1 MSKLKLR
8 LFILFISISTV
19 VSAQTSIVFV
29 PEVYGTTL
37 NGLFRAS
44 IFNASG
50 VKSVRMNITVTEARA
65 GKIATIQTGVFT
77 IAPGNNIIP
86 SGVAR
91 TASVAMAQNATANFI
106 RRNQYFPQGD
116 YEYSFNI
123 YSASSSE
130 EIIIDQTFNNEITP
144 PAPLDLIEPY
154 DQDEICEKRPLL
166 TWQPSMP
173 KVDGLLYQVMLVE
186 IKDKQNAVEALNYNL
201 PIVNQKG
208 VVANLLVYPP
218 NSKELV
224 AGKKYAWQVSA
235 YRDQTVIN
243 RSDVWSFEVNCQDT
257 VSAVI
262 PTDYGY
268 RDIEDLVKGNY
279 YVADGQIKFALV
291 NSYGE
296 QELKYNILCINNPSK
311 KIKNLPKLRLKRGQN
326 KINID
331 LSHNF
336 SFEDNYSYIMKIQ
349 MPDGSQKSLRFLYK
363 QPTE

>member
-8 LFILFISISTV
+8 LFILFISIGTAA
-19 VSAQTSIVFV
+19 SAQTSIVFV

-166 TWQPSMP
+166 TWQPSIP

-262 PTDYGY
+262 PIDYGY
-268 RDIEDLVKGNY
+268 RDIEDLVKGNF
-279 YVADGQIKFALV
+279 YVAEGSVKFSLV
-291 NSYGE
+291 NSYHE
-296 QELKYNILCINNPSK
+296 QKLKYSIICISNK
-311 KIKNLPKLRLKRGQN
+311 EIKVRNLPSIKLNIGLN
-326 KINID
+326 KVKLD
-331 LSHNF
+331 LSRNL
-336 SFEDNYSYIMKIQ
+336 SFKDAEHYVMKVEL
-349 MPDGSQKSLRFLYK
+349 PDGTIKSLRFTYNDVK
-363 QPTE
+363 

>member
-1 MSKLKLR
+1 M
-8 LFILFISISTV
+8 
-19 VSAQTSIVFV
+19 FV

-44 IFNASG
+44 IYNASG
-50 VKSVRMNITVTEARA
+50 MKSVRMNITVTEARA

-91 TASVAMAQNATANFI
+91 TASLAMAQNATANFI

-130 EIIIDQTFNNEITP
+130 EIIIDQTFNHEITP

-154 DQDEICEKRPLL
+154 DKDDICEKRPLL
-166 TWQPSMP
+166 TWQPSIP
-173 KVDGLLYQVMLVE
+173 KMDGLLYQVMLVE

-208 VVANLLVYPP
+208 IVANLLVYPP

-235 YRDQTVIN
+235 YRDQTIIN

-268 RDIEDLVKGNY
+268 RDIENLVKGNFY
-279 YVADGQIKFALV
+279 IAEGFIRFSMI
-291 NSYGE
+291 NSYQE
-296 QELKYNILCINNPSK
+296 Q
-311 KIKNLPKLRLKRGQN
+311 KLRFNIVCTTDPKSKIRSLPTIKLKKGQN

-331 LSHNF
+331 LSRNF
-336 SFEDNYSYIMKIQ
+336 SFKEGYSYVMTAYL
-349 MPDGSQKSLRFLYK
+349 PDGTPKSLRFIYK
-363 QPTE
+363 NIE

>member
-50 VKSVRMNITVTEARA
+50 AKSVRMNITVTEARA

-77 IAPGNNIIP
+77 IVPGNNIIP

-91 TASVAMAQNATANFI
+91 TASVAMAQNTTANFI

-166 TWQPSMP
+166 TWQPSIP
-173 KVDGLLYQVMLVE
+173 KIDGLLYQVMLVE
-186 IKDKQNAVEALNYNL
+186 IKDKQNALEALNYNL

-208 VVANLLVYPP
+208 VAANLLVYPP

-235 YRDQTVIN
+235 YRDQTIIN

-257 VSAVI
+257 VNAVI

-268 RDIEDLVKGNY
+268 RDIEDLARGNNY
-279 YVADGQIKFALV
+279 ISNGFIRFSLT
-291 NSYGE
+291 NSYGP
-296 QELKYNILCINNPSK
+296 QKISYSIVCINNPSK
-311 KIKNLPKLRLKRGQN
+311 KIRSLPALKLKAGEN

-331 LSHNF
+331 ISRNF
-336 SFEDNYSYIMKIQ
+336 SFDDNYSYVMKIR
-349 MPDGSQKSLRFLYK
+349 MPDGTQKSLRFTYK
-363 QPTE
+363 QLPE

>member
-8 LFILFISISTV
+8 LFILFISISTA

-50 VKSVRMNITVTEARA
+50 VKSVRMNITIREARA
-65 GKIATIQTGVFT
+65 GKIATIQTEPFT
-77 IAPGNNIIP
+77 IVPGNNIIP

-91 TASVAMAQNATANFI
+91 TASIAMAQNATANFI

-123 YSASSSE
+123 YSASSSQ

-144 PAPLDLIEPY
+144 LAPLDLIEPY

-166 TWQPSMP
+166 TWQPSIP

-218 NSKELV
+218 NSKELL

-235 YRDQTVIN
+235 YRDQTIIN
-243 RSDVWSFEVNCQDT
+243 RSDVWSFEINCQDS
-257 VSAVI
+257 VNNVI

-268 RDIEDLVKGNY
+268 RDIEDLAKGNF
-279 YVADGQIKFALV
+279 YVANGYIRFSLV
-291 NSYGE
+291 NSYDV
-296 QELKYNILCINNPSK
+296 QKLSYQIICVSDPKVK
-311 KIKNLPKLRLKRGQN
+311 VRRLPTVQLKRGQN
-326 KINID
+326 KINLNFTHN
-331 LSHNF
+331 LSF
-336 SFEDNYSYIMKIQ
+336 QSGKTYLMTVQ
-349 MPDGSQKSLRFLYK
+349 MPGGGVKDLRFLFK
-363 QPTE
+363 EEEE

>member
-1 MSKLKLR
+1 MSKLKLIVVFF
-8 LFILFISISTV
+8 LILQASGLW
-19 VSAQTSIVFV
+19 AQSSIVFV
-29 PEVYGTTL
+29 PEIYGNTL

-44 IFNASG
+44 IYNPSG
-50 VKSVRMNITVTEARA
+50 IKSVRMNITVREARA
-65 GKIATIQTGVFT
+65 GKIAAIQTEAFT
-77 IAPGNNIIP
+77 IVPGNNIIP
-86 SGVAR
+86 PGVAR

-116 YEYSFNI
+116 YEYEFNI
-123 YSASSSE
+123 YSASSSQE
-130 EIIIDQTFNNEITP
+130 TIIDQTFNNEITP

-166 TWQPSMP
+166 TWQPSIP
-173 KVDGLLYQVMLVE
+173 KVDGLFYQVMLVE

-235 YRDQTVIN
+235 YKDQTIIN
-243 RSDVWSFEVNCQDT
+243 RSDVWSFEINCQDS
-257 VSAVI
+257 VNNVI

-268 RDIEDLVKGNY
+268 RDIEDLAKGNF
-279 YVADGQIKFALV
+279 YVANGQIRFALV
-291 NSYGE
+291 NSYRE
-296 QELKYNILCINNPSK
+296 QELKYTILCINNPSK
-311 KIKNLPKLRLKRGQN
+311 KIRSLPKLRLKRGQN
-326 KINID
+326 KVDID
-331 LSHNF
+331 LSYNF
-336 SFEDNYSYIMKIQ
+336 SFDDNYSYVMKVQ

>member
-1 MSKLKLR
+1 MSKLKLI
-8 LFILFISISTV
+8 LVVFFIFLASGLW
-19 VSAQTSIVFV
+19 AQSSIVFV

-44 IFNASG
+44 IYNPSG

-77 IAPGNNIIP
+77 LNPGNNPIP
-86 SGVAR
+86 TGVAR
-91 TASVAMAQNATANFI
+91 SASVAMAQNATANFI

-116 YEYSFNI
+116 YEYEFNI

-130 EIIIDQTFNNEITP
+130 EIIIDQTFNHEITP

-166 TWQPSMP
+166 TWQPSIP

-235 YRDQTVIN
+235 YRDQTIIN
-243 RSDVWSFEVNCQDT
+243 RSDIWSFEVNCQDS
-257 VSAVI
+257 VSTVI
-262 PTDYGY
+262 PNDYGY
-268 RDIEDLVKGNY
+268 RDIEDLVKGNF
-279 YVADGQIKFALV
+279 YVADGQIRFALI
-291 NSYGE
+291 NSYNE
-296 QELKYNILCINNPSK
+296 QELKYSVRCINNPSK
-311 KIKNLPKLRLKRGQN
+311 KIRNLPKLRLKRGQN

-336 SFEDNYSYIMKIQ
+336 SFDDNYSYIMKIQ

-363 QPTE
+363 QPAE

>member
-1 MSKLKLR
+1 MSKLK
-8 LFILFISISTV
+8 FIFFVLFISISAAAY
-19 VSAQTSIVFV
+19 AQTSIVFV

-50 VKSVRMNITVTEARA
+50 VKSVRMNITIREARA
-65 GKIATIQTGVFT
+65 GKIATIQTQAFT
-77 IAPGNNIIP
+77 IVPGNNIIP

-91 TASVAMAQNATANFI
+91 TASVAMAQNSTANFI

-123 YSASSSE
+123 YSASSSQ
-130 EIIIDQTFNNEITP
+130 EIIIDQVFNNEITP

-154 DQDEICEKRPLL
+154 DRDEICEKRPLL
-166 TWQPSMP
+166 TWQPSIP
-173 KVDGLLYQVMLVE
+173 KMDGLLYQVMLVE

-235 YRDQTVIN
+235 YRDQTIIN
-243 RSDVWSFEVNCQDT
+243 RSDVWSFEVNCQDS
-257 VSAVI
+257 VSNVI
-262 PTDYGY
+262 AADYGY
-268 RDIEDLVKGNY
+268 RNIEDLVKGNY
-279 YVADGQIKFALV
+279 YISNGFIRFSVI
-291 NSYGE
+291 NSYAP
-296 QELKYNILCINNPSK
+296 QKISYSVVCTNDPSK
-311 KIKNLPKLRLKRGQN
+311 KIRNLPILRFKSGEN
-326 KINID
+326 KVNID
-331 LSHNF
+331 ISRNF
-336 SFEDNYSYIMKIQ
+336 SFDDNYSYVMKIR
-349 MPDGSQKSLRFLYK
+349 MPDGTQKSLRFTYK
-363 QPTE
+363 QLPE

>member
-1 MSKLKLR
+1 MSKLKL
-8 LFILFISISTV
+8 ILFVFFTSVSIA

-44 IFNASG
+44 IYNTSG
-50 VKSVRMNITVTEARA
+50 IRSVRMNITVTEAKA

-77 IAPGNNIIP
+77 LTPGNNPIP
-86 SGVAR
+86 TGVAR
-91 TASVAMAQNATANFI
+91 TANVAMAQNATANFI

-116 YEYSFNI
+116 YEYAFNI

-130 EIIIDQTFNNEITP
+130 EIIDQTFNHEITP

-166 TWQPSMP
+166 TWQPSIP
-173 KVDGLLYQVMLVE
+173 KMDGLLYQVMLVE
-186 IKDKQNAVEALNYNL
+186 IKDKQNAIEALNYNL

-235 YRDQTVIN
+235 YRDQTIIN

-257 VSAVI
+257 VKAII
-262 PTDYGY
+262 PDDYGY
-268 RDIEDLVKGNY
+268 RDIEDLVKGNF
-279 YVADGQIKFALV
+279 YVAEGLVKFSLI
-291 NSYGE
+291 NSYHE
-296 QELKYNILCINNPSK
+296 QKLKYSIVCISNK
-311 KIKNLPKLRLKRGQN
+311 EIKVRNLPSIKLNIGLN
-326 KINID
+326 KVKLD
-331 LSHNF
+331 LSRNH
-336 SFEDNYSYIMKIQ
+336 SFKDAEHYVMKVEL
-349 MPDGSQKSLRFLYK
+349 PDGTVKSLRFTYK
-363 QPTE
+363 EEK